1 MLFVTGLMGI
11 ILTGD
16 LFNLYVF
23 IEISSLSAYTLVAV
37 GRKREALIAS
47 YNYLILG
54 TIAATFILIGIGYLY
69 MMPGPLNIAD
79 LREKLTVHYGSYVIG
94 TAFAFFI
101 VGISLKLA
109 VFPLHIWLPNA
120 YTYAPSIISAYLAA
134 IATKVAAY
142 LLLRFVFT
150 LFGKDFAFNQIPLME
165 ILVSLSL
172 LAIIMGSSIAAFQK
186 DLKLLFAYSSIGQ
199 IGYLGVG
206 ISFASVTGLTG
217 AIVHMFNHA
226 VMKGGIFL
234 AIGYLVY
241 STGSSDLRTLNGI
254 GRRMPYTM
262 AAVVIGGLGLI
273 GIPGTS
279 GFVSKW
285 YLVQAAL
292 EADLWPVAIIILLG
306 SLLALIYVGRV
317 IEAAYFQPVPE
328 EDLFQRNAQWQM
340 IVPIWL
346 LISASIYFGI
356 HTDITV
362 RIAEKAAQLLVGL
375 EP

>member
-1 MLFVTGLMGI
+1 
-11 ILTGD
+11 
-16 LFNLYVF
+16 
-23 IEISSLSAYTLVAV
+23 
-37 GRKREALIAS
+37 
-47 YNYLILG
+47 
-54 TIAATFILIGIGYLY
+54 
-69 MMPGPLNIAD
+69 
-79 LREKLTVHYGSYVIG
+79 
-94 TAFAFFI
+94 
-101 VGISLKLA
+101 
-109 VFPLHIWLPNA
+109 
-120 YTYAPSIISAYLAA
+120 
-134 IATKVAAY
+134 
-142 LLLRFVFT
+142 
-150 LFGKDFAFNQIPLME
+150 
-165 ILVSLSL
+165 
-172 LAIIMGSSIAAFQK
+172 
-186 DLKLLFAYSSIGQ
+186 
-199 IGYLGVG
+199 
-206 ISFASVTGLTG
+206 
-217 AIVHMFNHA
+217 
-226 VMKGGIFL
+226 MKGGIFL

-254 GRRMPYTM
+254 GRKMPYTT
-262 AAVVIGGLGLI
+262 AAMVIGGLGLI

-328 EDLFQRNAQWQM
+328 EDLFQRNTQWQM

-362 RIAEKAAQLLVGL
+362 RIAENAAQLLVGL